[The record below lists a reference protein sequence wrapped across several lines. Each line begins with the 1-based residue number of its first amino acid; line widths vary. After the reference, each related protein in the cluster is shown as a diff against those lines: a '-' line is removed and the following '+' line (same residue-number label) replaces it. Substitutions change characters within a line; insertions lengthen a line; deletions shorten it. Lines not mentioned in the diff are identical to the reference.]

1 MAMLKLLSGMAVLI
15 AACGSAHAQDSDV
28 AADSETEADD
38 TDGAWQVG
46 IIGGVTL
53 IEGGDN
59 QPYGGVSLTRDIG
72 SGHVGVSAIYVDAG
86 RSGGILSPVS
96 AKTYQLNLS
105 AGNKWGDFSVDGYVS
120 YGKRK
125 FAVEQIATQAQ
136 RIRVT
141 SKGDSFGVGASLS
154 YDIALSDTVVIS
166 PALGLDYD
174 RVEIVINA
182 NSQQQQNATIL
193 QKEKGVTGNA
203 GIDAS
208 LFFGEDGRHIAGIS
222 AYGFNSSNG
231 NAYSGVGA
239 GTRVMRVLAARN
251 GAGGADSWGEIGAL
265 ASFALSDALRL
276 QMGVTRTLGFSGGE
290 VTSLISGLQI
300 RF

>member
-1 MAMLKLLSGMAVLI
+1 MTMLKLLAGPAI
-15 AACGSAHAQDSDV
+15 AMTATIALCGPAHAQASDTGV
-28 AADSETEADD
+28 NAED
-38 TDGAWQVG
+38 TGGGWQAG

-53 IEGGDN
+53 IEGGDS
-59 QPYGGVSLTRDIG
+59 QPYGGVSLTRDVG

-86 RSGGILSPVS
+86 RSGGIVSPVS

-105 AGNKWGDFSVDGYVS
+105 AGNSWGDFSVDGYVS

-125 FAVEQIATQAQ
+125 FAVEQIATPAQ

-182 NSQQQQNATIL
+182 NNQQQQNATIL

-203 GIDAS
+203 GIDAAM
-208 LFFGEDGRHIAGIS
+208 LFGEDGQHIAGIS

-265 ASFALSDALRL
+265 ASFALSDALRW

-290 VTSLISGLQI
+290 VTSLLGGLQI